1 MAAFF
6 QLETDTSAMT
16 IPSGVRVGPYEIRS
30 LLGAGGMGEFYR
42 AYDANL
48 NREVALKITRR
59 ASDPLRGRLAESW
72 LFQF

>member
-1 MAAFF
+1 
-6 QLETDTSAMT
+6 MT

-59 ASDPLRGRLAESW
+59 ASDPLRGLVG
-72 LFQF
+72 